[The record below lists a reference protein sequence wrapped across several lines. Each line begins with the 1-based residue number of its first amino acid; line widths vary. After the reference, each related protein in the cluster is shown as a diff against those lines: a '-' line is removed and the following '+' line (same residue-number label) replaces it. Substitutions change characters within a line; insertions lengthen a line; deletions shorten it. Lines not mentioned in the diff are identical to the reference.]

1 MNAILSPSSDCYSDP
16 DSDQDLYEYHPGIKE
31 TPARTSCLTFCLA
44 RVRSAIYWPRSRKL
58 RVRGSEFTI
67 TWLRNTPSRWAS
79 LGMPPGA
86 RHEHVRWD
94 LNSPLKE
101 KELNSCDS

>member
-1 MNAILSPSSDCYSDP
+1 MRANLSPSSYCYSDP
-16 DSDQDLYEYHPGIKE
+16 YSDQDLYEYHPGSKE
-31 TPARTSCLTFCLA
+31 SPGRTSCFTFCLA
-44 RVRSAIYWPRSRKL
+44 RVRSAIWPRSRKL

-86 RHEHVRWD
+86 RHNHVLWEPNGR
-94 LNSPLKE
+94 LNE
-101 KELNSCDS
+101 KG